1 MDYTIVGAAAAGSIA
16 LVLLIAGPLYYKR
29 RQRILRE
36 LAAKEAAI
44 RDLEAERTLEGNLGA
59 NTNPMMK
66 VSEETKELE
75 RLNVE
80 QAEKISAMGQDLLR
94 MKKSNQEK
102 QSDVATSTSAA
113 SRNNRRKKKEFT
125 GTNVVPSATGSDKP

>member
-1 MDYTIVGAAAAGSIA
+1 MDYAIVGGAAAGSIG

-44 RDLEAERTLEGNLGA
+44 RDLEAERTLESNLGTNA
-59 NTNPMMK
+59 NPMMK

-75 RLNVE
+75 RLNVA
-80 QAEKISAMGQDLLR
+80 QANKIDAMGKDLLR
-94 MKKSNQEK
+94 IKKSNQEK
-102 QSDVATSTSAA
+102 QSDVSASA
-113 SRNNRRKKKEFT
+113 PTGDHGRTNRRKKEFT
-125 GTNVVPSATGSDKP
+125 ATNVVPRNDDKC